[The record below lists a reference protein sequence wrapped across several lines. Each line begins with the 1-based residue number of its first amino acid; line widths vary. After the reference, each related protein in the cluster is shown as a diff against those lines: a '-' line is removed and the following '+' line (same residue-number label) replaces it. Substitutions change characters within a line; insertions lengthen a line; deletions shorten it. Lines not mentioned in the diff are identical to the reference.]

1 MNPLTAIN
9 LSTYELSTKHK
20 SGMVS
25 SPDDTMKRNLQMIE
39 MNIKEIVAV
48 ITILQQLASPRST
61 TYVGDTEMIDI
72 EDEVKERVEKIRA
85 EYPELEI
92 MLSPTPQE

>member
-1 MNPLTAIN
+1 LTAIN
-9 LSTYELSTKHK
+9 LSTYELSTKHQNGLVT
-20 SGMVS
+20 SA
-25 SPDDTMKRNLQMIE
+25 DDTVKRNLQMIE

-72 EDEVKERVEKIRA
+72 EDEVRDRVEKIRG
-85 EYPELEI
+85 EYPELED
-92 MLSPTPQE
+92 MLSGPPQA